1 MENAKEFK
9 ANVGRPITRE
19 PNTKYGFL
27 KVHISIHDTIRNIAV
42 SEERN
47 IQTVTERI
55 LKKALQQEGFKEFIS
70 NK

>member
-27 KVHISIHDTIRNIAV
+27 KVHQSIHETIKNIAIE
-42 SEERN
+42 EERN
-47 IQTVTERI
+47 IQTVAERI
-55 LKKALQQEGFKEFIS
+55 LRKALQQQGYTE
-70 NK
+70 